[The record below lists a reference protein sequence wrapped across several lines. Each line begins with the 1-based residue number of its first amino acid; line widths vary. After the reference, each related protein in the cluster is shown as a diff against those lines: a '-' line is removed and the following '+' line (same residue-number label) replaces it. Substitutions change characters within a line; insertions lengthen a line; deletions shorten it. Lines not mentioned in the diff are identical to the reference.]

1 LPDFGLAAFG
11 IGRHQ
16 SGHDNEERR
25 MIIDKIALFAGETV
39 PHYAVTTKK
48 S

>member
-1 LPDFGLAAFG
+1 
-11 IGRHQ
+11 
-16 SGHDNEERR
+16 